1 MGISFR
7 DLEMPETEYLERNS
21 KTQAWR
27 GRMKSTRKHR
37 RALLILLA
45 AVMVT
50 VAQPNIPVRAE
61 TTLEKLQKAK
71 EEKEKTEA
79 TKGNTEKQKESLQI
93 TQNSLLGKLGALND
107 DLEVVSNNLADLER
121 QIDVKEQE
129 IAQTQE
135 ALAEAIA
142 TEENQYESMK
152 QRIRFMYERGNQTY
166 LDMLLSA
173 TGFGDLLNKGEYIE
187 EITRYD
193 REMLIQFQET
203 RAYVEEV
210 EAQLNVELEDLN
222 TLKTEAEAE
231 QEKVSQLVKQTA
243 NSVASYGN
251 QIEDAEATIDTLD
264 NMLSEQE
271 EDIAA
276 LQKQYEEELALSR
289 LAAQSAWRDISE
301 VTFAEGDRYLLANL
315 IYCEAGGEPYV
326 GQVAVGSVVIN
337 RMLSSR
343 YPDTMVGVIYQ
354 NKQFSPV
361 GNGRLALALANNK
374 ATASCYKAADE
385 AMKGMTNVGHCLYFR
400 TPIPGLTGTQIGG
413 HIFY

>member
-1 MGISFR
+1 
-7 DLEMPETEYLERNS
+7 
-21 KTQAWR
+21 
-27 GRMKSTRKHR
+27 MKSARKHR

-50 VAQPNIPVRAE
+50 AAQPTIPARAE

-71 EEKEKTEA
+71 KEKEKTESA
-79 TKGNTEKQKESLQI
+79 KDNTEQQKKSLQI

-107 DLEVVSNNLADLER
+107 DLEVVSNNLAELER

-129 IAQTQE
+129 IVQTQE

-152 QRIRFMYERGNQTY
+152 QRIRFMYERGSQTY

-173 TGFGDLLNKGEYIE
+173 TGFGDLLNKGDYIE
-187 EITRYD
+187 ELTRYD
-193 REMLIQFQET
+193 RQMLIQFQET

-222 TLKTEAEAE
+222 TLRTEAKAE
-231 QEKVSQLVKQTA
+231 QDKVSQLVKQTA
-243 NSVASYGN
+243 NSVAAYED
-251 QIEDAEATIDTLD
+251 QIEDAEATIDVLD

-271 EDIAA
+271 QDIAA

-301 VTFAEGDRYLLANL
+301 ITFAEGDRYLLANL
-315 IYCEAGGEPYV
+315 IYCEAGGEPYA
-326 GQVAVGSVVIN
+326 GQVAVGAVVIN
-337 RMLSSR
+337 RMLSSLSY

-354 NKQFSPV
+354 KRQFSPV

-374 ATASCYKAADE
+374 ATPSCYQAADE
-385 AMKGMTNVGHCLYFR
+385 AMRGVTNVGHCLYFR
-400 TPIPGLTGTQIGG
+400 TPIPGLTGIQIGG

>member
-1 MGISFR
+1 
-7 DLEMPETEYLERNS
+7 
-21 KTQAWR
+21 
-27 GRMKSTRKHR
+27 MKSARKHR

-50 VAQPNIPVRAE
+50 AAQPTIPARAE

-71 EEKEKTEA
+71 KEKEKTEA
-79 TKGNTEKQKESLQI
+79 AKDNTEQQKKSLQI

-107 DLEVVSNNLADLER
+107 DLEVVSNNLAELER

-129 IAQTQE
+129 IVQTQE

-152 QRIRFMYERGNQTY
+152 QRIRFMYERGSQTY

-173 TGFGDLLNKGEYIE
+173 TGFGDLLNKGDYIE
-187 EITRYD
+187 ELTRYD
-193 REMLIQFQET
+193 RQMLIQFQET

-222 TLKTEAEAE
+222 TLRTEAKAE
-231 QEKVSQLVKQTA
+231 QDKVSQLVKQTA
-243 NSVASYGN
+243 NSVAAYED
-251 QIEDAEATIDTLD
+251 QIEDAEATIDVLD

-271 EDIAA
+271 QDIAA
-276 LQKQYEEELALSR
+276 LQKQYEEELALSK

-301 VTFAEGDRYLLANL
+301 ITFAEGDRYLLANL
-315 IYCEAGGEPYV
+315 IYCEAGGEPYA
-326 GQVAVGSVVIN
+326 GQVAVGAVVIN
-337 RMLSSR
+337 RMLSSLSY

-354 NKQFSPV
+354 KRQFSPV

-374 ATASCYKAADE
+374 ATPSCYQAADE
-385 AMKGMTNVGHCLYFR
+385 AMRGVTNVGHCLYFR
-400 TPIPGLTGTQIGG
+400 TPIPGLTGIQIGG

>member
-1 MGISFR
+1 
-7 DLEMPETEYLERNS
+7 
-21 KTQAWR
+21 
-27 GRMKSTRKHR
+27 MKSTRKHR

-45 AVMVT
+45 AVLVT
-50 VAQPNIPVRAE
+50 VGQPSIPAHAE

-79 TKGNTEKQKESLQI
+79 AKGNTKQQMESLQI

-107 DLEVVSNNLADLER
+107 DLELVSSNLADIER

-129 IAQTQE
+129 IVQTQE
-135 ALAEAIA
+135 ALSEAI
-142 TEENQYESMK
+142 TVEENQYESMK
-152 QRIRFMYERGNQTY
+152 RRIQFMYERGNQTY

-173 TGFGDLLNKGEYIE
+173 TGFGDLLNKGDYIE
-187 EITRYD
+187 ELTRYD

-210 EAQLNVELEDLN
+210 EAQLNAELAELN
-222 TLKTEAEAE
+222 ALQTEAEAE
-231 QEKVSQLVKQTA
+231 QEKVSKLVQQTA
-243 NSVASYGN
+243 DSVAQYEA
-251 QIEDAEATIDTLD
+251 QIEDAEETIDALD

-271 EDIAA
+271 NDIAA

-301 VTFAEGDRYLLANL
+301 ITFAEGDRYLLANL

-326 GQVAVGSVVIN
+326 GQLAVGAVVIN
-337 RMLSSR
+337 RILSSR

-354 NKQFSPV
+354 RKQFSPV

-374 ATASCYKAADE
+374 ATASCYQAADE
-385 AMKGMTNVGHCLYFR
+385 AMKGVTNVGQCLYFR
-400 TPIPGLTGTQIGG
+400 TPIPGLTGISIGG

>member
-1 MGISFR
+1 
-7 DLEMPETEYLERNS
+7 
-21 KTQAWR
+21 
-27 GRMKSTRKHR
+27 MKSTRKHR

-50 VAQPNIPVRAE
+50 VGQPPIPAHAE
-61 TTLEKLQKAK
+61 TTLEKLQRAK

-79 TKGNTEKQKESLQI
+79 AKGNTEQQMESLQI

-107 DLEVVSNNLADLER
+107 DLELVSNNLADIER

-129 IAQTQE
+129 IVQTQE
-135 ALAEAIA
+135 ALSEAI
-142 TEENQYESMK
+142 TVEENQYESMK

-173 TGFGDLLNKGEYIE
+173 TGFGDLLNKGDYIE
-187 EITRYD
+187 ELTRYD

-210 EAQLNVELEDLN
+210 EAQLNVELAELN
-222 TLKTEAEAE
+222 TLQTEAEAE
-231 QEKVSQLVKQTA
+231 QEKVSQLVQQTA
-243 NSVASYGN
+243 SSVAQYEE
-251 QIEDAEATIDTLD
+251 QIEDAEATIDALD

-326 GQVAVGSVVIN
+326 GQVAVGAVVIN

-354 NKQFSPV
+354 RKQFSPV

-374 ATASCYKAADE
+374 ATPSCYQAADE
-385 AMKGMTNVGHCLYFR
+385 AMKGITNVGQCLYFR
-400 TPIPGLTGTQIGG
+400 TPIPGLTGISIGG

>member
-1 MGISFR
+1 
-7 DLEMPETEYLERNS
+7 
-21 KTQAWR
+21 
-27 GRMKSTRKHR
+27 MKSTRKHR

-50 VAQPNIPVRAE
+50 VGQPSIPVHAE

-79 TKGNTEKQKESLQI
+79 AKGNTQQQVESLQI
-93 TQNSLLGKLGALND
+93 TQNSLLGKLGTLND
-107 DLEVVSNNLADLER
+107 NLELVSNNLADIER

-135 ALAEAIA
+135 ALSEAI
-142 TEENQYESMK
+142 TVEENQYESMK
-152 QRIRFMYERGNQTY
+152 CRIQFMYERGNQTY

-173 TGFGDLLNKGEYIE
+173 TGFGDLLNKGDYIE
-187 EITRYD
+187 ELTRYD
-193 REMLIQFQET
+193 REMLIRFQET

-210 EAQLNVELEDLN
+210 EAQLNAELAELN
-222 TLKTEAEAE
+222 TLQTEAEAE
-231 QEKVSQLVKQTA
+231 QEKVSQLVQQTA
-243 NSVASYGN
+243 SSVAQYEA
-251 QIEDAEATIDTLD
+251 QIEDAEETIDALD

-271 EDIAA
+271 NDIAA

-301 VTFAEGDRYLLANL
+301 ITFAEEDRYLLANL

-326 GQVAVGSVVIN
+326 GQLAVGAVVIN
-337 RMLSSR
+337 RILSSR

-354 NKQFSPV
+354 RKQFSPV

-374 ATASCYKAADE
+374 ATASCYQAADE
-385 AMKGMTNVGHCLYFR
+385 AMKGVTNVGQCLYFR
-400 TPIPGLTGTQIGG
+400 TPIPGLTGISIGG

>member
-1 MGISFR
+1 
-7 DLEMPETEYLERNS
+7 
-21 KTQAWR
+21 
-27 GRMKSTRKHR
+27 MKSTRKHR
-37 RALLILLA
+37 SALLILLA
-45 AVMVT
+45 AVMMAVG
-50 VAQPNIPVRAE
+50 QPSIPVHAE

-79 TKGNTEKQKESLQI
+79 AKGNTQQQMESMQI

-107 DLEVVSNNLADLER
+107 NLELVSNNLADIER

-129 IAQTQE
+129 IVQTQE
-135 ALAEAIA
+135 ALSEAI
-142 TEENQYESMK
+142 TVEENQYESMK
-152 QRIRFMYERGNQTY
+152 RRIQFMYERGNQTY

-173 TGFGDLLNKGEYIE
+173 TGFGDLLNKGDYIE
-187 EITRYD
+187 ELTRYD
-193 REMLIQFQET
+193 REMLTRFQET

-210 EAQLNVELEDLN
+210 EAQLNAELAELN
-222 TLKTEAEAE
+222 TLQTEAEAE
-231 QEKVSQLVKQTA
+231 QEKVSQLVQQTA
-243 NSVASYGN
+243 NSVAQYEA
-251 QIEDAEATIDTLD
+251 QIEDAEETIDALD

-271 EDIAA
+271 DDIAA

-301 VTFAEGDRYLLANL
+301 ITFAEGDRYLLANL

-326 GQVAVGSVVIN
+326 GQLAVGAVVIN
-337 RMLSSR
+337 RILSSR

-354 NKQFSPV
+354 RKQFSPV

-374 ATASCYKAADE
+374 ATASCYQAADE
-385 AMKGMTNVGHCLYFR
+385 AMKGVTNVGQCLYFR
-400 TPIPGLTGTQIGG
+400 TPIPGLTGISIGG

>member
-1 MGISFR
+1 
-7 DLEMPETEYLERNS
+7 
-21 KTQAWR
+21 
-27 GRMKSTRKHR
+27 MKSTRKHR
-37 RALLILLA
+37 RAFLIFLA
-45 AVMVT
+45 VVMVF
-50 VAQPNIPVRAE
+50 VGNVPMQVHAE

-79 TKGNTEKQKESLQI
+79 AKGSTEQQKESLQI
-93 TQNSLLGKLGALND
+93 TQNSLLGKLGSLND
-107 DLEVVSNNLADLER
+107 DLEVVSNNLADIER

-135 ALAEAIA
+135 DLAQAIA
-142 TEENQYESMK
+142 TEEEQYESMK
-152 QRIRFMYERGNQTY
+152 LRLQFMYERGSKTY
-166 LDMLLSA
+166 LDMLLAA
-173 TGFGDLLNKGEYIE
+173 TGFGDLLNKGDYIE
-187 EITRYD
+187 ALSKYD
-193 REMLIQFQET
+193 RNKLIEFQET
-203 RAYVEEV
+203 RKYVEEV
-210 EAQLNVELEDLN
+210 EAQLQVELEDLN
-222 TLKTEAEAE
+222 ALQVQATEE
-231 QEKVSQLVKQTA
+231 QDRVSSLVKQTA
-243 NSVASYGN
+243 NSVAAYAD
-251 QIEDAEATIDTLD
+251 QIEDAEATINALD

-271 EDIAA
+271 QDIAA

-326 GQVAVGSVVIN
+326 GQVAVGAVVIN
-337 RMLSSR
+337 RVLSSR
-343 YPDTMVGVIYQ
+343 YPNTVVGVIYQ

-385 AMKGMTNVGHCLYFR
+385 AMSGITNVGQCLYFR
-400 TPIPGLTGTQIGG
+400 TPIEGLTGLRIGG